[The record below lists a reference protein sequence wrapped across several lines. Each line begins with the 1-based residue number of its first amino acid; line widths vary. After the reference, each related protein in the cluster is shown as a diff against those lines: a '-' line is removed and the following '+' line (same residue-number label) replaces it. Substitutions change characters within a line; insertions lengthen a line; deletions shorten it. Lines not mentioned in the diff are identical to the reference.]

1 VNGDGATAPPASVK
15 PASEV
20 STGKATGKTMA
31 SDDWQA
37 PVAKGSAGG
46 TGNTSGN
53 AQQKRMH
60 KPVAITK

>member
-1 VNGDGATAPPASVK
+1 VNGDGASAQPASVK

-20 STGKATGKTMA
+20 GTGKATGKTMA

-37 PVAKGSAGG
+37 PVAKGTAAG
-46 TGNTSGN
+46 TGSGSDS